1 MKITKKEIRLIILKE
16 IDWCIKH
23 QKDFQI
29 TSYGLKWFIKGMRQ
43 AVYIITKLK

>member
-1 MKITKKEIRLIILKE
+1 MKTKEEILKIAE
-16 IDWCIKH
+16 FK
-23 QKDFQI
+23 I